1 MPWRRCA
8 LWAPG
13 AWISGLGESHY
24 VLAVTE
30 LHVVGSP
37 EPDDLRGSATAVY
50 PDWEA
55 VYADNVVGIYQLVFR
70 RVGNAADAEDLAAEV
85 LMQTLKTLRLPAPVH
100 NVRAYLVKTAR
111 TVLADHW
118 RRHYAATEAATEL
131 MQVPAD
137 ALTAPRNSAA
147 AERAERLLALLP
159 DNFRSILEL
168 RFLRGYSVREAANEL
183 GVTESNARVLQFRAL
198 RKAAELELEV
208 LT

>member
-1 MPWRRCA
+1 
-8 LWAPG
+8 
-13 AWISGLGESHY
+13 LGGPHI

-30 LHVVGSP
+30 LRIVRNP
-37 EPDDLRGSATAVY
+37 EPDDLRAPESALY

-55 VYADNVVGIYQLVFR
+55 VYQDNVVGIYQLVFR

-118 RRHYAATEAATEL
+118 RRHYAAKDAAAEL
-131 MQVPAD
+131 QQVPSD
-137 ALTAPRNSAA
+137 ALTTPRNSAA
-147 AERAERLLALLP
+147 AEHAERLLSLLP
-159 DNFRSILEL
+159 DNFRRILEL

-198 RKAAELELEV
+198 RKAAELEVEV
-208 LT
+208 LR